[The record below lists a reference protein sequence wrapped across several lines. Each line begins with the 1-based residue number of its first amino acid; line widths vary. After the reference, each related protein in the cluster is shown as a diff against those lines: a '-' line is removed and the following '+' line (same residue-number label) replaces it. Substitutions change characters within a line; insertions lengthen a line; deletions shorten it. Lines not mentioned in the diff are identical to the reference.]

1 VGLLTLL
8 VLTFPA
14 GADSLGP
21 FEEPYFEEIARP
33 TLGLGDEP
41 ILLVGRADWLFGID
55 DFEFLRLGKM
65 MPNTGVLILL
75 KTQLVFAVWDME
87 RSVYM
92 RHHRIRY
99 DDLQAV
105 RKRSWGA
112 TRRMVV
118 QTNRDTLHAFSY
130 VTANG
135 ALNDSQKTERGIEI
149 IRREAGL
156 GPE

>member
-1 VGLLTLL
+1 
-8 VLTFPA
+8 VLALSLSA

-55 DFEFLRLGKM
+55 EFKFLRVGKM
-65 MPNTGVLILL
+65 LPNTGVLILL
-75 KTQLVFAVWDME
+75 RTQLVFAVWDMK
-87 RSVYM
+87 RSVYV

-105 RKRSWGA
+105 RKRTWGA
-112 TRRMVV
+112 QWRMVL

-130 VTANG
+130 VNANG
-135 ALNDSQKTERGIEI
+135 VRLDSSKTERGIEI
-149 IRREAGL
+149 VRREAGL